1 MPPSSVNSYQAL
13 SDRTQPAA
21 NLFSVLTKKA
31 TQHRQKKEFWTKSRM
46 AKRLNE
52 RTRTFVVGR
61 LFSTYNTGWNEKKNS
76 NTRTYSSKIE
86 KRKKKPRVEYNLS
99 WDSPERQSTDKD
111 NLPKKIWLSLF
122 FVKFQTSVSRDSEKR
137 QVVSHYMTHLAW
149 SPLKKYS
156 SENRIMR
163 NTQPPRTKQT
173 QKGKN
178 SISNQVHCSHGIVLA
193 PAFYYLWKTADNLQN
208 NTKCLHHTARYLA
221 FLSLFCVKSVCLSFY
236 LFAHLLLHIWHPL
249 QRRTFSFLLVDTVYD
264 VRYCVR

>member
-1 MPPSSVNSYQAL
+1 MNGQGRLSLDDCSAL
-13 SDRTQPAA
+13 ITPAG
-21 NLFSVLTKKA
+21 TKKKQ
-31 TQHRQKKEFWTKSRM
+31 QHQDLQQQNRK
-46 AKRLNE
+46 
-52 RTRTFVVGR
+52 
-61 LFSTYNTGWNEKKNS
+61 EKKKAQGGVQLELGQS
-76 NTRTYSSKIE
+76 GTPEYGQRQLAEKI
-86 KRKKKPRVEYNLS
+86 R
-99 WDSPERQSTDKD
+99 
-111 NLPKKIWLSLF
+111 LSLF

-137 QVVSHYMTHLAW
+137 QVVLHYMTHLAW

-193 PAFYYLWKTADNLQN
+193 PAFYYLWKTADILQN